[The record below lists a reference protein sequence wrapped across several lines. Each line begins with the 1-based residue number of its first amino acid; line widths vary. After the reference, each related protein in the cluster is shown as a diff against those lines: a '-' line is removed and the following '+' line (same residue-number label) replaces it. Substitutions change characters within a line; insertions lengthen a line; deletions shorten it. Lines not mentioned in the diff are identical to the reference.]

1 MPILK
6 LFVLWL
12 PACLSVAAQPLSLE
26 NALAKPIL
34 AANQPLVEVQVYTA
48 SDLKSMPS
56 ASTGQQWTLTKEQ
69 LRRQLLNEV
78 VLRGQGHKWAE
89 AKTRVEWL
97 DVLPGKGYR
106 IKRLRYK
113 VVPGLWIPALLYEP
127 VKLTGKVPVILNTN
141 GHEGAGVAND
151 YIQIRCINEAK
162 KGALAFNFE
171 WLGMGQL
178 KLDGF
183 NHYRSNQLDLLGT
196 NGLALHYLSQ
206 RRGLDILLSH
216 PNADPSRVAVTGL
229 SGGGWQTILIS
240 SLDPRVTIAAP
251 VAGYSSFITR
261 AQFPDQDLGDS
272 EQTPVDLASIADY
285 TTLTAMRAPRPTMIS
300 NNAYD
305 NCCFRGDYAN
315 APLIWAARPFY
326 ALYGA
331 ADKLTAHI
339 NFDPGHNYGQE
350 NREAFYRFVRD
361 NFYGGNDASFSAKEI
376 PSEADVRTAE
386 QLRVD
391 LPADN
396 LDIHKLALNLSQGLP
411 RKTGASRLADVVKA
425 HTYKVS
431 ATDAGFD
438 QEVEG
443 VRFRSWRLRLDNDW
457 TLPAVELGDPANQ
470 KVTLLIGDQGR
481 TALASEFRRLVKREG
496 RRVIAVDPFYVGESK
511 ITKRDWLFALLISSV
526 GDRPLGIQASQI
538 AAVARWVKSPVTA
551 ESFGPRTSLIAAVA
565 AALEPAAITAT
576 KTQGALSSLHDV
588 LRSDMTVD
596 KFPEFFTFGLLEFWD
611 IPGAGQWQSLF
622 DGQTSAGWRTLAKPQ
637 FPTNGG
643 WAVEDGTI
651 RSLAAGKR
659 ADIST
664 DRTFRNFELI
674 FDWKLAK
681 GTNSGV
687 KYLVFG
693 MRPNP
698 EVGRIDPEVPKALGL
713 ELQLIDDERV
723 ADAKVEPSHG
733 TGALYLFA
741 APTAKLPP
749 LPVEQWHRAR
759 ILVKG
764 SHVEHW
770 LDGVRVLETDLESE
784 TLRRT
789 MESQSREDIPKLKNL
804 DELKAD
810 PTKKYPLVITHHGG
824 DAWYRN
830 IRIRELN

>member
-48 SDLKSMPS
+48 SKVKSMPS

-127 VKLTGKVPVILNTN
+127 EKLTGKVPVILNTN

-196 NGLALHYLSQ
+196 NGVALHYLSQ
-206 RRGLDILLSH
+206 KHGLDILLSH

-361 NFYGGNDASFSAKEI
+361 NFYGGDDAAFSAKEI

-391 LPADN
+391 LPVDN

-411 RKTGASRLADVVKA
+411 RKTGASRLANVVKA
-425 HTYKVS
+425 HTYKIS

-443 VRFRSWRLRLDNDW
+443 IRFRS
-457 TLPAVELGDPANQ
+457 
-470 KVTLLIGDQGR
+470 
-481 TALASEFRRLVKREG
+481 
-496 RRVIAVDPFYVGESK
+496 
-511 ITKRDWLFALLISSV
+511 
-526 GDRPLGIQASQI
+526 
-538 AAVARWVKSPVTA
+538 
-551 ESFGPRTSLIAAVA
+551 
-565 AALEPAAITAT
+565 
-576 KTQGALSSLHDV
+576 
-588 LRSDMTVD
+588 
-596 KFPEFFTFGLLEFWD
+596 
-611 IPGAGQWQSLF
+611 
-622 DGQTSAGWRTLAKPQ
+622 
-637 FPTNGG
+637 
-643 WAVEDGTI
+643 
-651 RSLAAGKR
+651 
-659 ADIST
+659 
-664 DRTFRNFELI
+664 
-674 FDWKLAK
+674 
-681 GTNSGV
+681 
-687 KYLVFG
+687 
-693 MRPNP
+693 
-698 EVGRIDPEVPKALGL
+698 
-713 ELQLIDDERV
+713 
-723 ADAKVEPSHG
+723 
-733 TGALYLFA
+733 
-741 APTAKLPP
+741 
-749 LPVEQWHRAR
+749 
-759 ILVKG
+759 
-764 SHVEHW
+764 
-770 LDGVRVLETDLESE
+770 
-784 TLRRT
+784 
-789 MESQSREDIPKLKNL
+789 
-804 DELKAD
+804 
-810 PTKKYPLVITHHGG
+810 
-824 DAWYRN
+824 
-830 IRIRELN
+830 